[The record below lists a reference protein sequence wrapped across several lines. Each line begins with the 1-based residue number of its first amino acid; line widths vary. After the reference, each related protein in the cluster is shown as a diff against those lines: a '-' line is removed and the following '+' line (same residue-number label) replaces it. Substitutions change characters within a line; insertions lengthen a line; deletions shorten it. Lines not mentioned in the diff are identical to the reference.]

1 MYRSADLALY
11 GAKAAG
17 KNRYVIYEPAVVVT

>member
-11 GAKAAG
+11 SAKAAG
-17 KNRYVIYEPAVVVT
+17 KNRYVIFNAATATS